1 MKTKQRTLAILLAL
15 LLVLGG
21 LLWLVTRSNAAEEAA
36 SSAAAEGSILL
47 SSFAAG
53 DAEQIRY
60 TYQNET
66 LTLNCDS
73 GSWTLADDPDYHLDA
88 SACNTM
94 VTALASLNAKRQ
106 LTAQPGEDYGLA
118 DPAVTVTVTAAG
130 ETNTF
135 AFGSQNPVTGD
146 LYVQKAGDD
155 AIYTVS
161 GNKAACFEL
170 TKADLFGA
178 FNPAGLTASAL
189 ESVSIAT
196 DTGTLSLTAVS
207 ETAETDSNSA
217 DASSESAA
225 ASTAYQT
232 VWRLTDAPTSE
243 LDESKLQSILSAVSG
258 YVSAQVTNADPAAY
272 GFDAPLATV
281 RAASADGSVTLHYA
295 ENADG
300 CWMMVDGDSSVYAV
314 DLDTVQALLI
324 TAAELKIE

>member
-1 MKTKQRTLAILLAL
+1 MKTKLRTLAVLL
-15 LLVLGG
+15 LLVVLLGG
-21 LLWLVTRSNAAEEAA
+21 LLWLVTRSNAKEKAA

-53 DAEQIRY
+53 DVTSIRY
-60 TYQNET
+60 TYSGET
-66 LTLNCDS
+66 LTLNYDP

-94 VTALASLNAKRQ
+94 VTALSALNAKRQ

-135 AFGSQNPVTGD
+135 AFGTQNPVTGD

-155 AIYTVS
+155 AVYTVS

-170 TKADLFGA
+170 TKTDLFGA

-189 ESVSIAT
+189 ESISIAT
-196 DTGTLSLTAVS
+196 DTGTLALTAAS
-207 ETAETDSNSA
+207 EPAETDSGTG
-217 DASSESAA
+217 DASSESAT

-232 VWRLTDAPTSE
+232 VWRLADEPDTQ
-243 LDESKLQSILSAVSG
+243 LDDTKVQSILSALSG
-258 YVSAQVTNADPAAY
+258 YVSAQETGADPSAY

-281 RAASADGSVTLHYA
+281 QVKTAGGTVPLRYA
-295 ENADG
+295 GNADG
-300 CWMMVDGDSSVYAV
+300 CWMMVEGNSSVYAV

-324 TAAELKIE
+324 TAAALKAE

>member
-1 MKTKQRTLAILLAL
+1 MKTKQRTLAVLLVL
-15 LLVLGG
+15 VLVLGG
-21 LLWLVTRSNAAEEAA
+21 LLWFVSRSNAAEEAA

-53 DAEQIRY
+53 DVTSIRY
-60 TYQNET
+60 AYGGET
-66 LTLNCDS
+66 LTLNYDS

-135 AFGSQNPVTGD
+135 AFGTENPVTGD

-155 AIYTVS
+155 AVYTVS

-189 ESVSIAT
+189 ESVSIT
-196 DTGTLSLTAVS
+196 TGSGTLALNAVS
-207 ETAETDSNSA
+207 EPAEAESD
-217 DASSESAA
+217 SSESVAD
-225 ASTAYQT
+225 STTYQT
-232 VWRLTDAPTSE
+232 VWRLADEPSAD
-243 LDESKLQSILSAVSG
+243 LDDSKVQSILSALAG
-258 YVSAQVTNADPAAY
+258 YVTAQIADADPSAY

-281 RAASADGSVTLHYA
+281 RAASADGTVTLHYA

-300 CWMMVDGDSSVYAV
+300 CWMMVEGDSSVYAV

-324 TAAELKIE
+324 TAAALKAE

>member
-1 MKTKQRTLAILLAL
+1 MKTKQRTLAVLLVL
-15 LLVLGG
+15 VLVLGG
-21 LLWLVTRSNAAEEAA
+21 LLWFVSRSNAAEEAT

-53 DAEQIRY
+53 DVTSIRY
-60 TYQNET
+60 AYGGET
-66 LTLNCDS
+66 LTLNYDS

-135 AFGSQNPVTGD
+135 AFGTENPVTGD

-155 AIYTVS
+155 AVYTVS

-196 DTGTLSLTAVS
+196 DAETLSLTAVS

-217 DASSESAA
+217 DAFSESAA

-232 VWRLTDAPTSE
+232 VWRLTDDPAAE
-243 LDESKLQSILSAVSG
+243 LDEAKLQSILSALGG
-258 YVSAQVTNADPAAY
+258 YVSAQMTDADPSAY

-324 TAAELKIE
+324 TAAELKTE

>member
-1 MKTKQRTLAILLAL
+1 MKTKQRTLAVLLAL
-15 LLVLGG
+15 ALVLGG

-47 SSFAAG
+47 SSFSAG

-73 GSWTLADDPDYHLDA
+73 GSWTLADDPGYHLDA

-94 VTALASLNAKRQ
+94 VTALATLNAKRQ

-189 ESVSIAT
+189 ESISIAT
-196 DTGTLSLTAVS
+196 DAGTLSLTAVS
-207 ETAETDSNSA
+207 EAVGEGGN
-217 DASSESAA
+217 SAA
-225 ASTAYQT
+225 ASSTAYQT
-232 VWRLTDAPTSE
+232 VWRLTDAPASE
-243 LDESKLQSILSAVSG
+243 LDESKLQSILSALSG

-272 GFDAPLATV
+272 GFDASLATV
-281 RAASADGSVTLHYA
+281 QAASADRSVTLHYA

-300 CWMMVDGDSSVYAV
+300 CWMMVDGDSSIYAV

-324 TAAELKIE
+324 TAAALKAE

>member
-1 MKTKQRTLAILLAL
+1 MKTKQRTLAVLLAMV
-15 LLVLGG
+15 LVLGG
-21 LLWLVTRSNAAEEAA
+21 LLWLVTRSNAAEQAA
-36 SSAAAEGSILL
+36 SSAAAEGGIVL

-60 TYQNET
+60 TYNRET
-66 LTLNCDS
+66 LTLDCDS

-135 AFGSQNPVTGD
+135 AFGTENPVTGD

-155 AIYTVS
+155 AVYTVS

-189 ESVSIAT
+189 ESISIT
-196 DTGTLSLTAVS
+196 SGSGTLSLKAMS
-207 ETAETDSNSA
+207 EPVEGENASE
-217 DASSESAA
+217 DASG
-225 ASTAYQT
+225 STEYQT
-232 VWRLTDAPTSE
+232 VWRLTDEP
-243 LDESKLQSILSAVSG
+243 
-258 YVSAQVTNADPAAY
+258 
-272 GFDAPLATV
+272 
-281 RAASADGSVTLHYA
+281 
-295 ENADG
+295 
-300 CWMMVDGDSSVYAV
+300 C
-314 DLDTVQALLI
+314 
-324 TAAELKIE
+324 

>member
-1 MKTKQRTLAILLAL
+1 MKTKQRTLAVLLVL
-15 LLVLGG
+15 VLVLGG
-21 LLWLVTRSNAAEEAA
+21 LLWFVSRSNAAEEAA

-53 DAEQIRY
+53 DVTSIRY
-60 TYQNET
+60 AYGGET
-66 LTLNCDS
+66 LTLNYDS

-135 AFGSQNPVTGD
+135 AFGTENPVTGD

-155 AIYTVS
+155 AVYTVS

-189 ESVSIAT
+189 ESVSIT
-196 DTGTLSLTAVS
+196 TGSGTLALNAVS
-207 ETAETDSNSA
+207 EPAEAESD
-217 DASSESAA
+217 SSESAA
-225 ASTAYQT
+225 DSTTYQT
-232 VWRLTDAPTSE
+232 VWRLADEPSAD
-243 LDESKLQSILSAVSG
+243 LDDSKVQSILSALAG
-258 YVSAQVTNADPAAY
+258 YVTAQITDADPSAY

-281 RAASADGSVTLHYA
+281 RAASADGTVTLRYA

-300 CWMMVDGDSSVYAV
+300 CWMMVEG
-314 DLDTVQALLI
+314 TVPSMRLTL
-324 TAAELKIE
+324 TLCRPF

>member
-1 MKTKQRTLAILLAL
+1 MKTKLRTLAVLL
-15 LLVLGG
+15 LLVVLLGG
-21 LLWLVTRSNAAEEAA
+21 LLWLVTRSNAKEKAA
-36 SSAAAEGSILL
+36 SSAATEGSIVL

-53 DAEQIRY
+53 DVTSIRY
-60 TYQNET
+60 TYSGET
-66 LTLNCDS
+66 LTLNYDP

-94 VTALASLNAKRQ
+94 VTALSALNAKRQ

-135 AFGSQNPVTGD
+135 AFGTENPVTGD

-155 AIYTVS
+155 AVYTVS

-170 TKADLFGA
+170 TKTDLFGA

-189 ESVSIAT
+189 ESISITT

-207 ETAETDSNSA
+207 EPVETDSDTG
-217 DASSESAA
+217 DASSESSA
-225 ASTAYQT
+225 AYQT
-232 VWRLTDAPTSE
+232 VWRLADEPDTQ
-243 LDESKLQSILSAVSG
+243 LDDTKVQSILSALSG
-258 YVSAQVTNADPAAY
+258 YVSAQETGADPSAY

-281 RAASADGSVTLHYA
+281 QAKTAGGTVTLRYA
-295 ENADG
+295 GNADG
-300 CWMMVDGDSSVYAV
+300 CWMMVEGNSSVYAV

-324 TAAELKIE
+324 TADALKVE

>member
-1 MKTKQRTLAILLAL
+1 MKTKQRTLAVLLAL
-15 LLVLGG
+15 ALVLGG

-73 GSWTLADDPDYHLDA
+73 GSWTLADDPGYHLDA

-118 DPAVTVTVTAAG
+118 DPVVTVTVTAAD

-146 LYVQKAGDD
+146 LYVQKSGDD

-207 ETAETDSNSA
+207 EPAEADSDSA

-225 ASTAYQT
+225 SSTAYQT
-232 VWRLTDAPTSE
+232 VWRLTDDPASE
-243 LDESKLQSILSAVSG
+243 LDESKLQSILSALGG
-258 YVSAQVTNADPAAY
+258 YVSAQMTNADPAAY
-272 GFDAPLATV
+272 GFDASLATV
-281 RAASADGSVTLHYA
+281 QAASADGNVTLHYA

-300 CWMMVDGDSSVYAV
+300 CWMMVDGDSSIYAV

-324 TAAELKIE
+324 TAAALKAE

>member
-1 MKTKQRTLAILLAL
+1 MKTKQRTLAVLLVL
-15 LLVLGG
+15 VLVLGG
-21 LLWLVTRSNAAEEAA
+21 LLWVVSRSNAAEEAA

-53 DAEQIRY
+53 DVTSIRY
-60 TYQNET
+60 AYGGET
-66 LTLNCDS
+66 LTLNYDS

-135 AFGSQNPVTGD
+135 AFGTENPVTGD

-155 AIYTVS
+155 AVYTVS

-189 ESVSIAT
+189 ESVSIT
-196 DTGTLSLTAVS
+196 TGSGTLALNAVS
-207 ETAETDSNSA
+207 EPAEAESD
-217 DASSESAA
+217 SSESAA
-225 ASTAYQT
+225 DSTTYQT
-232 VWRLTDAPTSE
+232 VWRLADEPSAD
-243 LDESKLQSILSAVSG
+243 LDDSKVQSILSALAG
-258 YVSAQVTNADPAAY
+258 YVTAQITDADPLAY

-281 RAASADGSVTLHYA
+281 RAASDDGTVTLRYA

-300 CWMMVDGDSSVYAV
+300 CWMMVEGDSSVYAV

-324 TAAELKIE
+324 TAAALKAE

>member
-1 MKTKQRTLAILLAL
+1 MKTKQRTLAVLLVL
-15 LLVLGG
+15 VLVLGG
-21 LLWLVTRSNAAEEAA
+21 LLWFVSRSNAAEEAA

-53 DAEQIRY
+53 DVTSIRY
-60 TYQNET
+60 AYGGET
-66 LTLNCDS
+66 LTLNYDS

-135 AFGSQNPVTGD
+135 AFGTENPVTGD

-155 AIYTVS
+155 AVYTVS

-189 ESVSIAT
+189 ESVSIT
-196 DTGTLSLTAVS
+196 TGSGTLALNAVS
-207 ETAETDSNSA
+207 EPAEAESD
-217 DASSESAA
+217 SSESAA
-225 ASTAYQT
+225 DSTTYQT
-232 VWRLTDAPTSE
+232 VWRLADEPSAD
-243 LDESKLQSILSAVSG
+243 LDDSKVQSILSALAG
-258 YVSAQVTNADPAAY
+258 YVTAQITDSDPSAY

-281 RAASADGSVTLHYA
+281 RAAFADGTVTIHYA

-300 CWMMVDGDSSVYAV
+300 CWMMVEGDSSVYAV

-324 TAAELKIE
+324 TAAASKSE

>member
-1 MKTKQRTLAILLAL
+1 MKTKQRTLAVLLVL
-15 LLVLGG
+15 VLVLGG
-21 LLWLVTRSNAAEEAA
+21 LLWFVSRSNAAEEAA

-53 DAEQIRY
+53 DVTSIRY
-60 TYQNET
+60 AYGGET
-66 LTLNCDS
+66 LTLNYDS

-118 DPAVTVTVTAAG
+118 DPAVTVTVTAAD

-135 AFGSQNPVTGD
+135 AFGTENPVTGD

-155 AIYTVS
+155 AVYTVS

-189 ESVSIAT
+189 ESVSIT
-196 DTGTLSLTAVS
+196 TGSGTLALNAVS
-207 ETAETDSNSA
+207 EPAEAESD
-217 DASSESAA
+217 SSESAA
-225 ASTAYQT
+225 DSTTYQT
-232 VWRLTDAPTSE
+232 VWRLADEPSAD
-243 LDESKLQSILSAVSG
+243 LDDSKMQSILSALAG
-258 YVSAQVTNADPAAY
+258 YVTAQITDADPSAY
-272 GFDAPLATV
+272 GFDAPLAGT
-281 RAASADGSVTLHYA
+281 
-295 ENADG
+295 
-300 CWMMVDGDSSVYAV
+300 MSSMK
-314 DLDTVQALLI
+314 Q
-324 TAAELKIE
+324 K

>member
-1 MKTKQRTLAILLAL
+1 MKTKQRSLAVLLAMV
-15 LLVLGG
+15 LVLGG
-21 LLWLVTRSNAAEEAA
+21 LLWLITRSNAAEEAT
-36 SSAAAEGSILL
+36 SSAAAEGSIVL

-66 LTLNCDS
+66 ITLNCDS
-73 GSWTLADDPDYHLDA
+73 GSWTLADDPGYHLDA

-106 LTAQPGEDYGLA
+106 LAAQPGEDYGLA
-118 DPAVTVTVTAAG
+118 DPAVTVTVTA
-130 ETNTF
+130 
-135 AFGSQNPVTGD
+135 D
-146 LYVQKAGDD
+146 LYVQKTGDD

-161 GNKAACFEL
+161 GNKAACFEQ

-196 DTGTLSLTAVS
+196 DAETLSLTAVS

-217 DASSESAA
+217 DAFSESAA

-232 VWRLTDAPTSE
+232 VWRLTDDPAAE
-243 LDESKLQSILSAVSG
+243 LDEAKLQSILSALGG
-258 YVSAQVTNADPAAY
+258 YVSAQMTDADPSAY

-324 TAAELKIE
+324 TAAELKTE

>member
-1 MKTKQRTLAILLAL
+1 MKTKQRTLAVLLVL
-15 LLVLGG
+15 VLVLGG
-21 LLWLVTRSNAAEEAA
+21 LLWFGSRSNAAEEAA

-53 DAEQIRY
+53 DVTSIRY
-60 TYQNET
+60 AYGGET
-66 LTLNCDS
+66 LTLNYDS

-135 AFGSQNPVTGD
+135 
-146 LYVQKAGDD
+146 
-155 AIYTVS
+155 
-161 GNKAACFEL
+161 
-170 TKADLFGA
+170 GA

-189 ESVSIAT
+189 ESVSIT
-196 DTGTLSLTAVS
+196 TGSGTLALNAVS
-207 ETAETDSNSA
+207 EPAEAESD
-217 DASSESAA
+217 SSESAA
-225 ASTAYQT
+225 ESTTYQT
-232 VWRLTDAPTSE
+232 VWRLADEPSAD
-243 LDESKLQSILSAVSG
+243 LDDSKVQSILSALAG
-258 YVSAQVTNADPAAY
+258 YVTAQITDADPSAY
-272 GFDAPLATV
+272 GFAAPLATV
-281 RAASADGSVTLHYA
+281 RAASADGTVTLHYA

-300 CWMMVDGDSSVYAV
+300 CWMMVEGDSSVYVV

-324 TAAELKIE
+324 TAAALKAE

>member
-1 MKTKQRTLAILLAL
+1 MKTKQRTLAVLLVL
-15 LLVLGG
+15 VLVLGG
-21 LLWLVTRSNAAEEAA
+21 LLWFVSRSNAAEEAA

-53 DAEQIRY
+53 DVTSIRY
-60 TYQNET
+60 AYGGET
-66 LTLNCDS
+66 LTLNYDS

-135 AFGSQNPVTGD
+135 AFGTENPVTGD

-155 AIYTVS
+155 AVYTVS

-189 ESVSIAT
+189 ESVSIT
-196 DTGTLSLTAVS
+196 TGSGTLALNAVS
-207 ETAETDSNSA
+207 EPAEAESD
-217 DASSESAA
+217 SSESAA
-225 ASTAYQT
+225 DSTTYQT
-232 VWRLTDAPTSE
+232 VWRLADE
-243 LDESKLQSILSAVSG
+243 LSADLDDSKVQSILSALAG
-258 YVSAQVTNADPAAY
+258 YVTAQITDADPLAY

-281 RAASADGSVTLHYA
+281 RAASDDGTVTLRYA

-300 CWMMVDGDSSVYAV
+300 CWMMVEGDSSVYAV

-324 TAAELKIE
+324 TAAALKAE

>member
-1 MKTKQRTLAILLAL
+1 MKTKQRTLAVLLVL
-15 LLVLGG
+15 VLVLGG
-21 LLWLVTRSNAAEEAA
+21 LLWFVSRSNAAEEAA

-53 DAEQIRY
+53 DVTSIRY
-60 TYQNET
+60 AYGGET
-66 LTLNCDS
+66 LTLNYDS

-135 AFGSQNPVTGD
+135 VFGTENPVTGD

-155 AIYTVS
+155 AVYTVS

-189 ESVSIAT
+189 ESVSIT
-196 DTGTLSLTAVS
+196 TGSGTLALNAVS
-207 ETAETDSNSA
+207 EPAEAESD
-217 DASSESAA
+217 SSESAA
-225 ASTAYQT
+225 DSTTYQT
-232 VWRLTDAPTSE
+232 VWRLADEPSAD
-243 LDESKLQSILSAVSG
+243 LDDSKVQSILSALAG
-258 YVSAQVTNADPAAY
+258 YVTAQIADADP
-272 GFDAPLATV
+272 
-281 RAASADGSVTLHYA
+281 SA
-295 ENADG
+295 
-300 CWMMVDGDSSVYAV
+300 
-314 DLDTVQALLI
+314 
-324 TAAELKIE
+324 